1 MVEGTKQS
9 IAMEESGGPMTA
21 SAARL
26 ARSAKAAIRCRG
38 VTKTYG
44 KGDAAVRAL
53 RGVEIDVMQGEMLM
67 LVGPS
72 GCGKTTLISVM
83 AGVLDRD
90 GGECSVL
97 GQDLDAIGPAKRTS
111 FRAVNIGFVF
121 QSFNLIPTLTIA
133 ENVAVPL
140 LINGVPR
147 GKAVKSAGEILELVG
162 LGGRVDN
169 LPTKLSGGQQQ
180 RVAIARALVHKP
192 KIIVC
197 DEPTSALD
205 HVTGQKVMELLRS
218 VASSNDLSL
227 VVVTHDQR
235 IFEFADRIAEMD
247 DGRIVKIGTGQGHS
261 VAARHATN
269 ALGA

>member
-1 MVEGTKQS
+1 MPPATANPRPEPAT
-9 IAMEESGGPMTA
+9 IAFGDAPIA
-21 SAARL
+21 V
-26 ARSAKAAIRCRG
+26 RCRA

-44 KGDAAVRAL
+44 TGNAAVRAL
-53 RGVEIDVMQGEMLM
+53 RGIDLDVHNGEMLM

-90 GGECSVL
+90 GGDCTVFGSDYAKMSS
-97 GQDLDAIGPAKRTS
+97 GQKTS
-111 FRAVNIGFVF
+111 FRAKHIGFVF

-133 ENVAVPL
+133 ENVSVPL

-147 GKAVKSAGEILELVG
+147 RRAVKEASELLAQVG
-162 LGGRVDN
+162 LGDRVDN
-169 LPTKLSGGQQQ
+169 LPNKLSGGQQQ

-192 KIIVC
+192 RLLVC

-205 HVTGQKVMELLRS
+205 HVTGQKVMELLRN
-218 VASSNDLSL
+218 VAARNDLSL

-247 DGRIVKIGTGQGHS
+247 DGHIVRIDTGQGHNEAAHK
-261 VAARHATN
+261 VAN
-269 ALGA
+269 ALGGK